1 MDNRAK
7 SREKELINLIYCL
20 YRGDSFLQC
29 CGFGLIAARGRWFE
43 APLLSARIE
52 ASCPRWLVCIL
63 LRSTHHTKSNMS
75 FSNSLPESLETKRLH
90 IRVARPGDG
99 AVFNEAIRE
108 SVDALAPWLAWVT
121 PLPTPEQSELG
132 CRKAYARYLLN
143 EDLMAFFFLK
153 ENNALIGGSGIHN
166 PNWNSRCFEV
176 GYWGRSS
183 HSGRGLMQEGVNALV
198 EHALTTMGANRVFLT
213 TDERN
218 ERSLRLAEKIGF
230 QLEGTLRKDRLNL
243 EGVPRNTR
251 VYARIKP

>member
-1 MDNRAK
+1 MA
-7 SREKELINLIYCL
+7 
-20 YRGDSFLQC
+20 
-29 CGFGLIAARGRWFE
+29 FE
-43 APLLSARIE
+43 STMPLKPQLN
-52 ASCPRWLVCIL
+52 
-63 LRSTHHTKSNMS
+63 TKSQMNL
-75 FSNSLPESLETKRLH
+75 SNFLPESLESKRLN

-99 AVFNEAIRE
+99 IVFNEAIRE

-132 CRKAYARYLLN
+132 CRKAYARFLLN

-153 ENNALIGGSGIHN
+153 ENNVLIGGSGIHN

-183 HSGRGLMQEGVNALV
+183 HSGQGLMQEGVKALV
-198 EHALTTMGANRVFLT
+198 VHTLTIMGANRVFLT

-218 ERSLRLAEKIGF
+218 ERSWRLAEKIGF

-243 EGVPRNTR
+243 DGVPRNTR
-251 VYARIKP
+251 VYARIRP